1 MKGFEAIL
9 VLAGISEAVWE
20 TIKML
25 WKNGK
30 FNINKLGSVI
40 IGILLCIITN
50 ADILTFVGFK
60 VTMPLVAQIL
70 TGLLISRGANF
81 ISDIYGSIYNVQCK
95 SKGKNEN
102 QNW

>member
-1 MKGFEAIL
+1 MTGFAAIL
-9 VLAGISEAVWE
+9 VLAGISEAIWE

-30 FNINKLGSVI
+30 FNINKLGSVLV
-40 IGILLCIITN
+40 GILLCIITS

-60 VTMPLVAQIL
+60 VTMPFLAQIL

-81 ISDIYGSIYNVQCK
+81 ISDIYGSVYKVQCK
-95 SKGKNEN
+95 IKNNNEN
-102 QNW
+102 S